1 MRTLHVVVGVL
12 PAILLAS
19 GCGGGS
25 SPTSPSSHL
34 QVAFTS
40 QAPDRCSGPC
50 MRLAWVDQGSTA
62 QGLLK
67 IAVQVQ
73 NIPARG
79 ISSVSNILTGTAAG
93 TFSDPTPAFE
103 FSTSNAGDFFERLGK
118 TVRYQASDIGTIAH
132 NCCLTSYDA
141 GFPSPAAADR
151 VSGDGTVIVLVYKL
165 RQAGTATLD
174 PGLGIEGDVLLTTY
188 TARVQVSGS

>member
-1 MRTLHVVVGVL
+1 
-12 PAILLAS
+12 
-19 GCGGGS
+19 
-25 SPTSPSSHL
+25 
-34 QVAFTS
+34 
-40 QAPDRCSGPC
+40 
-50 MRLAWVDQGSTA
+50 MRLMWVDQGSTS

-67 IAVQVQ
+67 IAVQLQ
-73 NIPARG
+73 NIPSRG
-79 ISSVSNILTGTAAG
+79 IASVSDILSGTAAG
-93 TFSDPTPAFE
+93 TFSDPTTAFE

-141 GFPSPAAADR
+141 GFPTPAATDR

-174 PGLGIEGDVLLTTY
+174 PGLGIVGDVFLTTY